1 MSQLPDAA
9 TIGQVLLCHVTL
21 LSCISAHLIPTGPL
35 LPCLPCPACPTV
47 VSDAAAGGQVL
58 MCSETFR
65 SVQHMCE
72 ELGCVD
78 HNGMNITRLNAQRA
92 PWWIL
97 G

>member
-1 MSQLPDAA
+1 MHTTRANCCPD
-9 TIGQVLLCHVTL
+9 
-21 LSCISAHLIPTGPL
+21 
-35 LPCLPCPACPTV
+35 LPCTFTHSIPLHLPSPCVPCHACPTV